1 MRIYKKLKQEAAG
14 KSEAAIALMSL
25 PSLIGINLAAQ
36 VIVLWLSA
44 QEKLFPGTDMFMSII
59 ATCSQIIAG
68 LYGTT
73 LAGYTFFLSR
83 IDALCATDMTLDY
96 VVTSVKTR
104 FKHLIWY
111 INITVATTLG
121 ISLILMYYP
130 VSSGLIPDYLYRL
143 ICNEFVLF
151 LGFSVALIL
160 YYSLLVID
168 PNCLSKEAAKLKRK
182 ISNKFG
188 PDGSAAEFIAL
199 YDRIENLCNCALPD
213 AVLQQLHDN
222 KGKRFEYTLELIYE
236 VKPALRPVLPDLYR
250 IHRYYECMVNC
261 SPLRASQEMCLMAG
275 KVVAVLEHP
284 AHGLIEK

>member
-1 MRIYKKLKQEAAG
+1 MKRNLKIEAARYG
-14 KSEAAIALMSL
+14 DMAVRAMSVQYVLITGLIAQAA
-25 PSLIGINLAAQ
+25 
-36 VIVLWLSA
+36 VLWLSA
-44 QEKLFPGTDMFMSII
+44 KVNLFPGEERFIDII
-59 ATCSQIIAG
+59 GTCAEVVAG
-68 LYGTT
+68 LYGIT